1 VTFLLL
7 ARGVLIG
14 VGATNRQLLSLLT
27 KFLNRSFEM
36 LAIVRKFAFGPFVAE
51 EFDLAVGEFGRESVL
66 KTGFLRSKVLCL
78 RNKSDRNTFDTFRM
92 TEIRRE
98 EEEADTEVNRWLW

>member
-14 VGATNRQLLSLLT
+14 VRTTHRQLLSLLT

-36 LAIVRKFAFGPFVAE
+36 LAIVRKLAFSPFIAE
-51 EFDLAVGEFGRESVL
+51 EFDLAVGEFCREIVL
-66 KTGFLRSKVLCL
+66 ETCFLRSKVFGL
-78 RNKSDRNTFDTFRM
+78 RNKSDRNTFNPFRM
-92 TEIRRE
+92 TEIGR
-98 EEEADTEVNRWLW
+98 